1 MGDSMKKIWKY
12 RFLLIIVAAW
22 AGMSALGYLNRNTV
36 YERYEIDAKKTPYF
50 AVVLEGIRDGIY
62 PWSGERK
69 PLWEIWE
76 KIASRQESLLETET
90 TENPQAGTE
99 SETETETEAFERTF
113 TRVDQ
118 DYFDDAVFIGDSR
131 TVGLYEYGGLDD
143 AVFYATTG
151 LNIYDLWTEKMCEVD
166 GKMVTL
172 EEAPSTQTFGKIYF
186 QIGIN
191 EMGRGTIDGF
201 MEAYAQTV
209 AKFQELQPDAII
221 FVQGI
226 MRVTKEKSE
235 NDEIFNNEGINARNE
250 RIAELADN
258 RSIFYIDMNEVVCD
272 KEGNLDDSLT
282 FDDIH
287 LFGSKYGIWVEF
299 LQEHGIIVP

>member
-1 MGDSMKKIWKY
+1 MKKIWKY
-12 RFLLIIVAAW
+12 RFLLMIVAAW
-22 AGMSALGYLNRNTV
+22 AGMSALGFMNRNTA
-36 YERYEIDAKKTPYF
+36 YERYEIDTKKTPYF
-50 AVVLEGIRDGIY
+50 VLVLEGIRDGIY
-62 PWSGERK
+62 PWSGERM

-76 KIASRQESLLETET
+76 EIASRQESLFGTEEEELLVTET
-90 TENPQAGTE
+90 TETPQP
-99 SETETETEAFERTF
+99 ETENVTETLERTF
-113 TRVDQ
+113 TRVEK

-131 TVGLYEYGGLDD
+131 TVGLYEYGGLDG

-151 LNIYDLWTEKMCEVD
+151 LNIYDLWTEKICEVN
-166 GKMVTL
+166 GEMVTL
-172 EEAPSTQTFGKIYF
+172 EEALSTQTFGKIYF

-201 MEAYAQTV
+201 MEAYARTV
-209 AKFQELQPDAII
+209 AKFQELQPDAIV

-235 NDEIFNNEGINARNE
+235 NDEIFNNVGINARNE

-272 KEGNLDDSLT
+272 EEGNLDESLT

>member
-1 MGDSMKKIWKY
+1 MKKIWKY

-76 KIASRQESLLETET
+76 KIASRQESRLETET

-118 DYFDDAVFIGDSR
+118 D
-131 TVGLYEYGGLDD
+131 
-143 AVFYATTG
+143 
-151 LNIYDLWTEKMCEVD
+151 
-166 GKMVTL
+166 
-172 EEAPSTQTFGKIYF
+172 
-186 QIGIN
+186 
-191 EMGRGTIDGF
+191 
-201 MEAYAQTV
+201 
-209 AKFQELQPDAII
+209 
-221 FVQGI
+221 
-226 MRVTKEKSE
+226 
-235 NDEIFNNEGINARNE
+235 
-250 RIAELADN
+250 
-258 RSIFYIDMNEVVCD
+258 
-272 KEGNLDDSLT
+272 
-282 FDDIH
+282 
-287 LFGSKYGIWVEF
+287 
-299 LQEHGIIVP
+299 

>member
-1 MGDSMKKIWKY
+1 MKKIWKY
-12 RFLLIIVAAW
+12 RFLLMIVAAW
-22 AGMSALGYLNRNTV
+22 AGMSALGFMNRNTA
-36 YERYEIDAKKTPYF
+36 YERYEIDTKKTPYF
-50 AVVLEGIRDGIY
+50 VLVLEGIRDGIY
-62 PWSGERK
+62 PWSGERM

-76 KIASRQESLLETET
+76 EIASRQESLFGTEEEELLVTET
-90 TENPQAGTE
+90 TETPQP
-99 SETETETEAFERTF
+99 ETENVTETLERTF
-113 TRVDQ
+113 TRVEK

-131 TVGLYEYGGLDD
+131 TVGLYEYGGLDG

-151 LNIYDLWTEKMCEVD
+151 LNIYDLWTEKICEVN
-166 GKMVTL
+166 GEMVTL
-172 EEAPSTQTFGKIYF
+172 EEALSTQTFGKIYF

-201 MEAYAQTV
+201 MEAYARTV
-209 AKFQELQPDAII
+209 AKFQELQPDAIV

-235 NDEIFNNEGINARNE
+235 NDEIFNNVGINARNE

-272 KEGNLDDSLT
+272 EEGNLDESLT

-287 LFGSKYGIWVEF
+287 LFGSQYGIWVEF